1 MLKQSFFFLISKINQ
16 NRTGKK
22 VRYLPGG
29 DLVMKNKKYMDVKAK
44 IPTMKTG
51 ARERKVDILGK
62 SVN

>member
-1 MLKQSFFFLISKINQ
+1 
-16 NRTGKK
+16 

-51 ARERKVDILGK
+51 ARERKVDILG
-62 SVN
+62 SQ